1 MYNKRE
7 PRFYAS
13 IAYNGSVWEAAS
25 ASEPRYRNQQIFY
38 YRGTEDGKQGF
49 KEECPL
55 TGMTLK
61 KFYNSEDSRTDG
73 GYRKNR
79 NDYSLC

>member
-7 PRFYAS
+7 PRFMHLSHIMVRY
-13 IAYNGSVWEAAS
+13 GKQPVLP
-25 ASEPRYRNQQIFY
+25 EPRYRNQQIFY

-73 GYRKNR
+73 GYVIEKPK
-79 NDYSLC
+79 